1 MAVYVSHASSA
12 YRYEN
17 HIEEIV
23 SATDDINGMA
33 GNSAERINDIAAR
46 SNEMGIS
53 NEQGY
58 RKLQDA
64 REAVRELVEITSRFN
79 WNRN

>member
-1 MAVYVSHASSA
+1 MPASKL
-12 YRYEN
+12 
-17 HIEEIV
+17 
-23 SATDDINGMA
+23 
-33 GNSAERINDIAAR
+33 NDIAAR
-46 SNEMGIS
+46 SNEMRIS

-79 WNRN
+79 WNGN